1 MMKCSVV
8 NITSIL
14 TSIIKCLFVCVFFLI
29 SSLNFYE
36 NINLYFNKSNNV
48 IAPDTLRQKEEII
61 FPGDKWVKSAPE
73 LQGIDSTKLKEA
85 IRFLEENS
93 GFDGV
98 KELMVVRNGY
108 LIWEG
113 EEVDKVHGVWS
124 VTKSFTSTV
133 LGLLIGDGK
142 ANLNTHAKD
151 IIPEMNDNYPNLE
164 LRHFTTMTSGYRAQG
179 DEPRGDYTHG
189 PSATPFIPGNP
200 LFIPPGSK
208 YAYWD
213 SAMNQFAN
221 ILTRIA
227 GEPLEDFLKRRVF
240 DPIGVNPDQWR
251 WGDFGKF
258 GGYKINGGAGNHG
271 NHIFISAREI
281 ARVGHLFLNHGN
293 WDGKQLIPE
302 DWVQKASA
310 VQVPSSLPLG
320 HSESGLEG
328 SGVYGF
334 NWWVNGIKPN
344 GERKWPHAPNET
356 FSAWGH
362 NNNNLF
368 IIPEW
373 NMVLVRL
380 GMDQSDKE
388 ITDKIN
394 SQFLQKIG
402 EAIK

>member
-1 MMKCSVV
+1 MKIKIS
-8 NITSIL
+8 ITSLLLFLMIACDEVKNQKQNG
-14 TSIIKCLFVCVFFLI
+14 TS
-29 SSLNFYE
+29 
-36 NINLYFNKSNNV
+36 KSDKIV
-48 IAPDTLRQKEEII
+48 ATQDTLRQNEDTI
-61 FPGDKWVKSAPE
+61 FPGDKWEQTEPE
-73 LQGIDSTKLKEA
+73 LQGIDSSKLNEA
-85 IRFLEENS
+85 ILFLEENS

-98 KELMVVRNGY
+98 KELMVIRNGY

-113 EEVDKVHGVWS
+113 ENVDKVHGVWS

-142 ANLNTHAKD
+142 ANINTLARD
-151 IIPEMNDNYPNLE
+151 IIPEMDENYPELE
-164 LRHFTTMTSGYRAQG
+164 LRHFATMTSGYRAHG

-189 PSATPFIPGNP
+189 PSTTPFIPGDP
-200 LFIPPGSK
+200 LFTPPGSK

-227 GEPLEDFLKRRVF
+227 GEPLEDFIKRRVL

-251 WGDFGKF
+251 WGDFGEF
-258 GGYKINGGAGNHG
+258 GGYKINGGAGNNS

-281 ARVGHLFLNHGN
+281 ARFGHLFLNQGN
-293 WDGKQLIPE
+293 WDGKQLIPK
-302 DWVQKASA
+302 DWIQKASA
-310 VQVPSSLPLG
+310 VQVPASLPLG
-320 HSESGLEG
+320 HFESGIEG
-328 SGVYGF
+328 SGIYGF
-334 NWWVNGIKPN
+334 NWWVNGVKPN
-344 GERKWPHAPNET
+344 GDRKWPGAPKGT
-356 FSAWGH
+356 FAAWGH

-380 GMDQSDKE
+380 GLDQSDKV

-394 SQFLQKIG
+394 SQFIQKIG
-402 EAIK
+402 KAVK